1 MIKVEKNCIA
11 LYNYNNKKEILMESK
26 IKETLEN
33 LFNGGLQTE
42 WGLYMLS
49 VLVESGRM
57 NPDEAVQILTKFT
70 NVNFKRLNEE
80 NNIKYRD
87 DIKYKNEK
95 SMLCGVFLVADRI
108 VKADPKLKDQVRTT
122 VKTIRDNNPE
132 IPKTEAENKFWMNL
146 NIQPV
151 WEKLQSKQQ

>member
-1 MIKVEKNCIA
+1 
-11 LYNYNNKKEILMESK
+11 MESK

-122 VKTIRDNNPE
+122 IKTIRDNNPE

>member
-1 MIKVEKNCIA
+1 
-11 LYNYNNKKEILMESK
+11 MESK

-95 SMLCGVFLVADRI
+95 SMLCVVFLVADRI